1 MEVLKEKWEKW
12 NRKKIENI
20 KAPNYPIWWKT
31 ESVHSR
37 SSINSS
43 RISTKRSILRY
54 IIIKVLRIKDENILK
69 VAREKWLICTRD
81 PQWEYDHF
89 YFKIIEERRQWDDIF
104 KVLGKNSSQPRILS
118 LAKLFFENEGEIEIF

>member
-1 MEVLKEKWEKW
+1 M
-12 NRKKIENI
+12 
-20 KAPNYPIWWKT
+20 
-31 ESVHSR
+31 
-37 SSINSS
+37 
-43 RISTKRSILRY
+43 
-54 IIIKVLRIKDENILK
+54 LRIKDENIQK